1 MEVKV
6 GIKDIAREI
15 TLETELTAATV
26 TAALTAAL
34 TAEGLLTLTDSRGRT
49 VLIPAQNIAYL
60 DLGEENVRRVGFGTV

>member
-15 TLETELTAATV
+15 TVETDTTAATV

-34 TAEGLLTLTDSRGRT
+34 TEEGLFTLTDTRGRT
-49 VLIPAQNIAYL
+49 VLIPAKGIAYV